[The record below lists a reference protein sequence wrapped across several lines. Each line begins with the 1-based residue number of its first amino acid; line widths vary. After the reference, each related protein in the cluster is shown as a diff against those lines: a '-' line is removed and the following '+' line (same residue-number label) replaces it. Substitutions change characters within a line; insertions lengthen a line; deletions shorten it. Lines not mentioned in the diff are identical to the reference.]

1 MAMRAFVIEA
11 PGRGVVRAV
20 PVPRPGAG
28 QVVVDVERAGV
39 CGTDVELLDGT
50 MPYLHDGSA
59 CYPLRPGHEW
69 SGRVAEV
76 GPGVDPALRGK
87 HVTGDTMLGC
97 GRCAPCRAGRH
108 HLCPDR
114 YEIGIRRGWPGALA
128 ERVLVPSTALHVL
141 PDDMDPG
148 VAALVEP
155 AGTAWRA
162 ADAAAG
168 TRVCVWGPGTLG
180 LLTLLFCRAGGAAV
194 DVVGPDPASRELA
207 LRLGARACYHPD
219 DAPTGGYDAV
229 VDASTGAGVPA
240 RALDQV
246 DPGGRVVLVGVAG
259 APSLVD
265 ARSAVL
271 RDVTI
276 VGLLAASLGL
286 EQAVSA
292 FARGAVRPAP
302 LIDRVVRLD
311 DLAAVLSGGGPS
323 TSGAPKVQV
332 LP

>member
-1 MAMRAFVIEA
+1 
-11 PGRGVVRAV
+11 
-20 PVPRPGAG
+20 
-28 QVVVDVERAGV
+28 
-39 CGTDVELLDGT
+39 
-50 MPYLHDGSA
+50 
-59 CYPLRPGHEW
+59 
-69 SGRVAEV
+69 
-76 GPGVDPALRGK
+76 
-87 HVTGDTMLGC
+87 
-97 GRCAPCRAGRH
+97 
-108 HLCPDR
+108 
-114 YEIGIRRGWPGALA
+114 
-128 ERVLVPSTALHVL
+128 
-141 PDDMDPG
+141 MDPG

-207 LRLGARACYHPD
+207 LRLDARACYHPD

-229 VDASTGAGVPA
+229 VDASTGADVPA

-265 ARSAVL
+265 TRTAVL
-271 RDVTI
+271 RDVTV

-286 EQAVSA
+286 RQAIEA
-292 FARGAVRPAP
+292 LARGAVRPEP
-302 LIDRVVRLD
+302 LVDRVVGLD
-311 DLAAVLSGGGPS
+311 DLAAVLRGPPS
-323 TSGAPKVQV
+323 PGAPKIQV
-332 LP
+332 AP

>member
-1 MAMRAFVIEA
+1 M
-11 PGRGVVRAV
+11 
-20 PVPRPGAG
+20 
-28 QVVVDVERAGV
+28 
-39 CGTDVELLDGT
+39 
-50 MPYLHDGSA
+50 
-59 CYPLRPGHEW
+59 
-69 SGRVAEV
+69 
-76 GPGVDPALRGK
+76 
-87 HVTGDTMLGC
+87 
-97 GRCAPCRAGRH
+97 
-108 HLCPDR
+108 
-114 YEIGIRRGWPGALA
+114 
-128 ERVLVPSTALHVL
+128 PSTALQVL

-229 VDASTGAGVPA
+229 VDASTGADVPA

-286 EQAVSA
+286 QQAVSA

-332 LP
+332 VP

>member
-1 MAMRAFVIEA
+1 
-11 PGRGVVRAV
+11 
-20 PVPRPGAG
+20 
-28 QVVVDVERAGV
+28 
-39 CGTDVELLDGT
+39 
-50 MPYLHDGSA
+50 
-59 CYPLRPGHEW
+59 
-69 SGRVAEV
+69 
-76 GPGVDPALRGK
+76 
-87 HVTGDTMLGC
+87 
-97 GRCAPCRAGRH
+97 
-108 HLCPDR
+108 
-114 YEIGIRRGWPGALA
+114 
-128 ERVLVPSTALHVL
+128 
-141 PDDMDPG
+141 
-148 VAALVEP
+148 
-155 AGTAWRA
+155 
-162 ADAAAG
+162 
-168 TRVCVWGPGTLG
+168 VWGPGTLG

-194 DVVGPDPASRELA
+194 DVVGPHRASRELA

-219 DAPTGGYDAV
+219 DAPAGGYDAV
-229 VDASTGAGVPA
+229 VDASTGADVPA

-332 LP
+332 VP